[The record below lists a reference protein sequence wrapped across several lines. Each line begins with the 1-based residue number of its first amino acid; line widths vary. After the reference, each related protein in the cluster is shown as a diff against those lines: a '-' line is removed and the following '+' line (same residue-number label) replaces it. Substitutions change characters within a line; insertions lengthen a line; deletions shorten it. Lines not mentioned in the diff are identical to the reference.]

1 MIFAPINDARSCL
14 LLYYGEKHTN
24 DIYEFRWLGYGVGV
38 STYLSVSMKIIIAY
52 IDVSGTGG
60 QSNEYMFGVYR
71 NLGTIVS
78 KDIINVTQFLS
89 KKYNCI
95 DDQNVGL
102 YGDNYGG
109 FQTALTLENDP
120 NFVFSCGIA
129 GISKNLY
136 LKNGMIHR
144 PSIIFFL
151 FYQKSLITL

>member
-1 MIFAPINDARSCL
+1 
-14 LLYYGEKHTN
+14 
-24 DIYEFRWLGYGVGV
+24 
-38 STYLSVSMKIIIAY
+38 MKIIIAY

-95 DDQNVGL
+95 DDQNVGM
-102 YGDNYGG
+102 YGDHYGG

-120 NFVFSCGIA
+120 DSVFSCGIA
-129 GISKNLY
+129 GISKNHHM
-136 LKNGMIHR
+136 KNGIIHQ
-144 PSIIFFL
+144 PSISFSFFI
-151 FYQKSLITL
+151 KNH